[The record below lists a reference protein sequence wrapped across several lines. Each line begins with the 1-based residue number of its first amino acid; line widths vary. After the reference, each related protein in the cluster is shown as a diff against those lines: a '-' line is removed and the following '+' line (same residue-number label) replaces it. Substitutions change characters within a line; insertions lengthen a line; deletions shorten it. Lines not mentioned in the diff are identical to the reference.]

1 MPVPPPNRPVE
12 RVPEESKQPTAD
24 ERETPLFLVND
35 DQGRPLFSVLPVEPV
50 PTLEPDPPARIPSV
64 SDLLMA
70 KLDEMTVS
78 LEQAVSVSQE
88 RHELMAR
95 VAAVTGTTLSVGFV
109 AWALRSGAIL
119 ASCLA
124 TMPAWR
130 HFDPLPVVKLTRSE
144 RKHRRDE
151 TARAQQQEAAEF
163 KGLNRV
169 LDDKPPLKRTA

>member
-1 MPVPPPNRPVE
+1 M
-12 RVPEESKQPTAD
+12 
-24 ERETPLFLVND
+24 
-35 DQGRPLFSVLPVEPV
+35 
-50 PTLEPDPPARIPSV
+50 LEPDPPERTHFV

-70 KLDEMTVS
+70 KLDEMMVS
-78 LEQAVSVSQE
+78 LEQAVDVAQE
-88 RHELMAR
+88 HHELVAR
-95 VAAVTGTTLSVGFV
+95 VAAVAGTTLSVGFV

-151 TARAQQQEAAEF
+151 ATQAQGEEAEEF
-163 KGLNRV
+163 KGLKRV
-169 LDDKPPLKRTA
+169 LDNQPPLKRSA